1 MLIRHDRAL
10 LAIDI
15 MLDVAFHAGRGAVV
29 TGAAEIA
36 ERLGMARR
44 GIEPALQAL
53 VRAGLLES
61 LRGPRG
67 GYRLGRAPRAITL
80 LEAAMAYGDEDAAS
94 TDATGLL
101 STAVIQPLWQELD
114 ASLRERLGALTLH
127 DLLQRASAK
136 GLRRPVTEPLNFAI

>member
-1 MLIRHDRAL
+1 MLIRRDRAL
-10 LAIDI
+10 LALDI
-15 MLDVAFHAGRGAVV
+15 LLDVAFHAGRGTTV

-36 ERLGMARR
+36 DRLGLARR

-80 LEAAMAYGDEDAAS
+80 LDAALANHDDDPGDPGAS
-94 TDATGLL
+94 GAL
-101 STAVIQPLWQELD
+101 SAAVVQPLWKELD
-114 ASLRERLGALTLH
+114 NALRERLAALTIG
-127 DLLQRASAK
+127 DLLQRGAAK
-136 GLRRPVTEPLNFAI
+136 GLKRAVTEPLNFAI